1 MIGVHRV
8 TRVFFFLSAVIFV
21 ASPPKMLESFF
32 FFRIATT
39 AMIAA
44 PSKKTGS
51 QRHRVFNSISVTHSV
66 ATCQVKI
73 HKPFWTQ
80 FCRVGRTDYQWGAAR
95 TVKKSTV
102 TENRII
108 ALRAINV
115 RWLGCIVLF
124 VSISINR
131 VRGLVRRSTSL
142 CFVFLHH
149 LASEKEWQ
157 TKREREEENETFARY
172 STGRIDWRRG
182 VAASPICVNCVSG

>member
-149 LASEKEWQ
+149 LASENSDKQREKERKR
-157 TKREREEENETFARY
+157 TKHLHGIVPA
-172 STGRIDWRRG
+172 G
-182 VAASPICVNCVSG
+182 